1 MADVHELRPKTPDS
15 EKITVNLGFIDLGRV
30 DLMVRDGFYANRADF
45 IRTAVRN
52 QLERQDDAVRQSVV
66 RRNLKLGLSH
76 YTRQDLE
83 AARDAGTSLHI
94 QVLGLASIATDA
106 ARQSRLYRRRSGK
119 HNHERVLEDRHDRGH
134 PSHASRQARR
144 GDGAPSCHT
153 AFSIARGS
161 AGSEV
166 PRWTQGI
173 KRPSPSLPT
182 IDLIA
187 PSAPDGAWT
196 APTQFKRWAA
206 GQSVRPVKAVGSP
219 DLAQMMLGF
228 RGLPKLGALSRVGEG
243 LGPAGHARVHVPE
256 GARFEERNFSND
268 AGSRTYKVY
277 VPSGYS
283 GQSLPVVIMLHG
295 CTQNPDDFAAGTRM
309 NEVAE
314 EQTFLVAY
322 PRQPQSANMQ
332 KCWNWF
338 NAADQQRESGEP
350 SLIAGIA
357 MQVVE
362 EFSADP
368 ARVYVAGL
376 SAGGA
381 AAAIMAAT
389 YPDVFAA
396 VGVHSGLACG
406 AARDMPSAF
415 AAMGGGGTIRQ
426 RGEGRTVPTIVFHGD
441 ADRTVNPCNSDHV
454 IAQASQDAAPTKM
467 TTRGEAPGGMTYT
480 RTVQLDASGEGVLE
494 QWVLHGA
501 GHAWSGG
508 SANGSYTDARGPDAS
523 REMIRFFLSHT
534 SADAATKH

>member
-1 MADVHELRPKTPDS
+1 MNAFSKIDMGEFTRLTQAGKLAEAMAL
-15 EKITVNLGFIDLGRV
+15 LQG
-30 DLMVRDGFYANRADF
+30 
-45 IRTAVRN
+45 
-52 QLERQDDAVRQSVV
+52 
-66 RRNLKLGLSH
+66 
-76 YTRQDLE
+76 
-83 AARDAGTSLHI
+83 
-94 QVLGLASIATDA
+94 
-106 ARQSRLYRRRSGK
+106 
-119 HNHERVLEDRHDRGH
+119 
-134 PSHASRQARR
+134 
-144 GDGAPSCHT
+144 HT
-153 AFSIARGS
+153 ASSIARGS
-161 AGSEV
+161 PGLDV

-173 KRPSPSLPT
+173 KRPSSPLPT
-182 IDLIA
+182 IDMVA
-187 PSAPDGAWT
+187 PSTPGGAWT
-196 APTQFKRWAA
+196 APTQFKQRAALPPFKAA
-206 GQSVRPVKAVGSP
+206 GAP
-219 DLAQMMLGF
+219 DLAQLMQAF
-228 RGLPKLGALSRVGEG
+228 RGLPKLGALSSVGDG
-243 LGPAGHARVHVPE
+243 LGTARQAPVPVPE
-256 GARFEERNFSND
+256 GARFEERTFSND

-283 GQSLPVVIMLHG
+283 GQSLPVVVMLHG

-338 NAADQQRESGEP
+338 NTGDQQRESGEP

-389 YPDVFAA
+389 YPDIFAA

-415 AAMGGGGTIRQ
+415 DAMGGGGTIRP

-441 ADRTVNPCNSDHV
+441 ADRTVNPVNSDHV
-454 IAQASQDAAPTKM
+454 IAQGGGADQDDDAWRDTRRHGLHPHGPT
-467 TTRGEAPGGMTYT
+467 
-480 RTVQLDASGEGVLE
+480 
-494 QWVLHGA
+494 
-501 GHAWSGG
+501 
-508 SANGSYTDARGPDAS
+508 
-523 REMIRFFLSHT
+523 
-534 SADAATKH
+534 